1 MISACQEERLR
12 DQLDHSFILD
22 FYQENKFLLFNSPTL
37 HRFVS
42 AAQASEPTVHT
53 SVTQWDKAPMGE
65 QEGRFSMA
73 HHLSSLS
80 SRLLSSIA
88 LSTAARLMV
97 QQQQQREGAGGTIY
111 PSRVS
116 GVLSQ
121 HPTSYGY
128 TSCQPL
134 GSPSRHEPMPGLIQT
149 QV

>member
-1 MISACQEERLR
+1 MVSACQEERLR
-12 DQLDHSFILD
+12 NQLDHSLILD
-22 FYQENKFLLFNSPTL
+22 FYQENTFLLFKSPTP

-42 AAQASEPTVHT
+42 AAQASEPTGHT
-53 SVTQWDKAPMGE
+53 SVTQWDKTPMGE

-80 SRLLSSIA
+80 SRLLSFIA
-88 LSTAARLMV
+88 LNTAAYLMV
-97 QQQQQREGAGGTIY
+97 TRQQREGAGGTTY

-128 TSCQPL
+128 TSSQPL
-134 GSPSRHEPMPGLIQT
+134 GSPSRPEPMPGLIQT
-149 QV
+149 